1 MLEIVMKAHVFWDQ
15 MWTHIYVGR
24 SMVAE
29 NAHRV
34 LTVDTHL
41 CLRSKVATHVHVCIG
56 DQQQKYIRNQWW
68 LYIYIGN
75 QWRPCIYVGDH

>member
-1 MLEIVMKAHVFWDQ
+1 MKAHVFGIKCGRV
-15 MWTHIYVGR
+15 HIYVGR

-56 DQQQKYIRNQWW
+56 DQQQKYIRNQWR
-68 LYIYIGN
+68 L
-75 QWRPCIYVGDH
+75 

>member
-1 MLEIVMKAHVFWDQ
+1 MYVGDNHEITCVFWDQ

-29 NAHRV
+29 NAHGV

-56 DQQQKYIRNQWW
+56 DQQQKYIE
-68 LYIYIGN
+68 N
-75 QWRPCIYVGDH
+75 QWRL

>member
-1 MLEIVMKAHVFWDQ
+1 MKAHVFWDQ

-24 SMVAE
+24 LMVAE
-29 NAHRV
+29 NVHQV

-56 DQQQKYIRNQWW
+56 DQHGESMGVGNVYN
-68 LYIYIGN
+68 LYWESMAAMHICRG
-75 QWRPCIYVGDH
+75 